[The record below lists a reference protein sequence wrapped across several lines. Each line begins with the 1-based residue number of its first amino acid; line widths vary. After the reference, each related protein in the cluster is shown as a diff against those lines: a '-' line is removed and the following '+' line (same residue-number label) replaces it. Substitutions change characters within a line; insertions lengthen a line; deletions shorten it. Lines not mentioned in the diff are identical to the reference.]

1 MLTLWRRDGSG
12 TVQSDPERSK
22 SDPNLIQIDPNI
34 VEQVYQLIVKDHS
47 ISRARISELLNISE
61 RQVRAAIDELRDSRI
76 RKKGKNRGGWEI
88 IG

>member
-1 MLTLWRRDGSG
+1 MVMWRKEGSG

-22 SDPNLIQIDPNI
+22 SDPNI

-76 RKKGKNRGGWEI
+76 RKKGKTRAGWEI

>member
-22 SDPNLIQIDPNI
+22 SDPNI

-47 ISRARISELLNISE
+47 ISRARISELGVIIYSKLLQSKVITE
-61 RQVRAAIDELRDSRI
+61 AALRSGI
-76 RKKGKNRGGWEI
+76 LL
-88 IG
+88 IGDR

>member
-1 MLTLWRRDGSG
+1 MLTLWRLDGPG
-12 TVQSDPERSK
+12 TVQSDPERFK
-22 SDPNLIQIDPNI
+22 FDPNI

-76 RKKGKNRGGWEI
+76 RKKGKTRSGWEI